1 MSNGRVAEYI
11 VKLVGQ
17 NAQLMGQLNQA
28 NAGLSQMTN
37 QAGMAQ
43 RANGALSSTLKSVAA
58 AAAGA
63 FSVVAIGQFLKA
75 SVNAYE
81 ESEKAQAKVAQ
92 AIKTTGGVAGV
103 SLKELTAIAADFQK
117 STLFEDDSIMDG
129 VTAQLLTFT
138 NITGT
143 NFKRAQVAAL
153 DLATVLGSDLKG
165 QSIQLGKAL
174 ENPVAGVTALSRAGV
189 TFTAS
194 QKAVIQSLVDTN
206 QLEAAQSII
215 LDEIATKYGGQAEA
229 AAKASTGITQLSN
242 SFGDLMENIGGVI
255 AKGDTFK
262 STIADLGTIT
272 EVLGRSDYS
281 GLEKFFALL
290 DPWADETLAY
300 KKVLEETA
308 RAQANINEIA
318 SRTPQYYADLALK
331 QKAAADAVKEADK
344 EKMRTLDGVTAALAL
359 AKEAQGSVN
368 SEDKKAVAAINKQV
382 TALTL
387 KKEALEKLYEVQKPR
402 EKVTKLAPMEQ
413 RLDVK
418 AVVSGKKAD
427 PLAGLRIKPQVTYES
442 DTLKDYSKELGI
454 ITQKQLLYG
463 NALGT
468 VIAKKEATQAA
479 IDGLLSEGYS
489 AESLEVQKLMGIYD
503 QYNAQQ
509 TQIQGI
515 SEKTKETLSQMG
527 SAFSTLGS
535 GIGGAAGDWVSFAG
549 TLLESIPQL
558 ITQITALV
566 GAQVAGSVASATATG
581 AEAAASGANT
591 LAKGAE
597 AAAIGVVTAAKITSA
612 VTGVAT
618 AATEVAASGAVT
630 AAKTTETFVSGAA
643 GAAKMPFPASLIALA
658 LVIGTIGA
666 VLASIPKAKKF
677 ANGGIISGPTLGL
690 MGEYPGASNN
700 PEVVAPL
707 SKLKGMIND
716 RSGAMDISVQD
727 IVLTGSQLR
736 IIQRATDRQ
745 LNRRS

>member
-37 QAGMAQ
+37 QAGIAA
-43 RANGALSSTLKSVAA
+43 RANGALNSTLKSLTVTALS
-58 AAAGA
+58 A
-63 FSVVAIGQFLKA
+63 FSVVEVYRFTKA
-75 SVNAYE
+75 CVSAYE
-81 ESEKAQAKVAQ
+81 ASEKSLAKVAQ
-92 AIKTTGGVAGV
+92 AIKTTGGIAGF
-103 SLKELTAIAADFQK
+103 SLQQLSDIAADFQHN
-117 STLFEDDSIMDG
+117 TLFEDDTIMND

-138 NITGT
+138 NIAGT

-153 DLATVLGSDLKG
+153 DLSTVLGSDLKG
-165 QSIQLGKAL
+165 QTIQLGKAL

-189 TFTAS
+189 TFTDT
-194 QKAVIQSLVDTN
+194 QKAVIKSLMDTN
-206 QLEAAQSII
+206 QLGAAQTII
-215 LDEIATKYGGQAEA
+215 LDEIANKYGGQAEA
-229 AAKASTGITQLSN
+229 AAKASTGVTQLAN
-242 SFGDLMENIGGVI
+242 SFGDLMEKIGGAI
-255 AKGDTFK
+255 ANSDTFK
-262 STIADLGTIT
+262 DSIKDLGTMT
-272 EVLGRSDYS
+272 EVMASSDYT

-290 DPWADETLAY
+290 DPWADKTLEL
-300 KKVLEETA
+300 KKVLAETA
-308 RAQANINEIA
+308 KAQAHIN
-318 SRTPQYYADLALK
+318 QMDK
-331 QKAAADAVKEADK
+331 DAAAGKKPVIAAIVEKTRALDDVKAE
-344 EKMRTLDGVTAALAL
+344 LTAAL
-359 AKEAQGSVN
+359 EEQGKLN
-368 SEDKKAVAAINKQV
+368 SLDLKAVAASNLQV
-382 TALTL
+382 SALTAE
-387 KKEALEKLYEVQKPR
+387 KEALEKLYAVQKPR
-402 EKVTKLAPMEQ
+402 EKIAKLAPMEQ

-479 IDGLLSEGYS
+479 IDGLLNEGYA
-489 AESLEVQKLMGIYD
+489 AESLEVQKLMGVMD

-566 GAQVAGSVASATATG
+566 GAQVAGSTASAVATG

-666 VLASIPKAKKF
+666 VLASVPKAKKF

-736 IIQRATDRQ
+736 IIQKATSRQ
-745 LNRRS
+745 LSSRS